1 MNECLGVFSHS
12 SCSVNFYVS
21 GHGWGLD
28 VTPENTRS
36 YKAAAIAQLRKIIYS
51 CFDNIM
57 NCFRVFSKT
66 KTVDASSKA

>member
-1 MNECLGVFSHS
+1 MDECLGVFSHS

-51 CFDNIM
+51 FFDNIM
-57 NCFRVFSKT
+57 NCF
-66 KTVDASSKA
+66 